1 MIKMKKVQLNRFTD
15 DGRWKIV
22 EFRHE
27 DGAVWLEAREGKK
40 GDKNY
45 MRILIKLNDSEIAH
59 VSKWLEQ
66 VFIELQKEE
75 KGKPELPQ
83 SKKNAIIEKS

>member
-1 MIKMKKVQLNRFTD
+1 MKKVQLNRFTD
-15 DGRWKIV
+15 DGRWKAV
-22 EFRHE
+22 ELRYE

-45 MRILIKLNDSEIAH
+45 MRILVKLNDSEIAH